1 VDELLHGICQ
11 EGIDRVKGK
20 NCPPQI
26 LEVFLQAFLSPVDKE
41 SLLGDFNE
49 MYDRILKEGGA
60 IRARCWYVFHIIKL
74 IPAYVENKI
83 YWSFEMFKNYL
94 KIGIRNLKKFKSFTF
109 INIVGLSIGIACT
122 ILIALFIKNEIS
134 YDRFHHKLDS
144 IYRLSSNWHRPDGSV
159 SFRYGSVPIPLGPA
173 IKEYFFEDVK
183 FFARICTME
192 FTVRRG
198 DFLENLDV
206 TLTDEAFFKLFSF
219 PLLDGNPSHVL
230 SSLNSVVLSET
241 LARRYFGNENPLGK
255 RLTLIL
261 GEYRNDFIVSAV
273 AKEPPNNSSIK
284 YSLLININC
293 LGSFR
298 REGFLSNW
306 NVTSP
311 NRQTFIEVMDSNSPR
326 RITNGLPQFTK
337 LHISDQN
344 QSFTLQRMRDIH
356 FDQKDTGTPDLTEI
370 YILSAIA
377 FFILLTAIINFMTI
391 SVGNASYRFMEIG
404 IRKIVG
410 AERKQL
416 IRQFWSESIFITAV
430 AVFLA
435 MMIARV
441 LLPVFN
447 TLTNKSLVY
456 SDILSPSNMAVLFLF
471 TVIVGI
477 SVGSYPALILSKFKP
492 VDLFTGKQRLSGKN
506 SFTRILVIMQFSLS
520 IILIVVVIGLSRQIR
535 FIVNKDY
542 GFNRENVIIVET
554 QKREVQLSGR
564 LYEKFRN
571 RLLNQADI
579 IRMSSASGSF
589 DRVGMTGFLYNG
601 RRYPASYMRVNF
613 DYFKTMELDFVEGRD
628 FSHEISSDMQALVVN
643 ETLVQTLGLKKA
655 VGTQMQYNS
664 RVFTIIGVVK
674 DSHIF
679 RMDHRIQPALYYI
692 NPILPYRYILIKIL
706 PHNLS
711 GTLGRIRA
719 TWEELE
725 PDKPFSWSF
734 LEEDIESQVMDENRW
749 KNIVLYS
756 SLLAIFVACLGV
768 FGLTSISVARRVK
781 EIGIRKVHGATV
793 SNVVGLLTRESIKWV
808 ILANVI
814 AWPVAWYVLHK
825 WLQNYAY
832 KISIS
837 PAFFIIAA
845 FSMGSVVLLTTSTL
859 TIKAAFANPVES
871 LRYE

>member
-1 VDELLHGICQ
+1 MEWICRVGLCRGHCQMKRIKPPKFAERILGMLFSSKKTGI
-11 EGIDRVKGK
+11 
-20 NCPPQI
+20 
-26 LEVFLQAFLSPVDKE
+26 
-41 SLLGDFNE
+41 LGDTEEEYRMIFSE
-49 MYDRILKEGGA
+49 KGRLRADVWYFWQIFRPLPFF
-60 IRARCWYVFHIIKL
+60 IRSSV
-74 IPAYVENKI
+74 
-83 YWSFEMFKNYL
+83 YWSCEMFINYL
-94 KIGIRNLKKFKSFTF
+94 KIGIRNFKKLKSFTF
-109 INIVGLSIGIACT
+109 INITGLSIGIACT
-122 ILIALFIKNEIS
+122 LLIALFIRNELS
-134 YDRFHHKLDS
+134 YDRFHNKLDN
-144 IYRLSSNWHRPDGSV
+144 IYRLSSNWHNPDGSV
-159 SFRYGSVPIPLGPA
+159 SRYGSVPIPLGPV
-173 IKEYFFEDVK
+173 IKEYFFEDIK

-206 TLTDEAFFKLFSF
+206 TLTDEAFFKLFTF

-241 LARRYFGNENPLGK
+241 LAKRYFGNENPLGK

-261 GEYRNDFIVSAV
+261 GEYRDDFIVSAV
-273 AKEPPNNSSIK
+273 ANDPPNNSSIK

-298 REGFLSNW
+298 RENFLSNW
-306 NVTSP
+306 DTTSP
-311 NRQTFIEVMDSNSPR
+311 QWQTFIEVMNSNSTK

-337 LHISDQN
+337 LHVSDQD
-344 QSFTLQRMRDIH
+344 QFFTLQRMRDIH
-356 FDQKDTGTPDLTEI
+356 FDQRDTGTPDLTEI

-377 FFILLTAIINFMTI
+377 IFILLTAIINFVTI
-391 SVGNASYRFMEIG
+391 SVGNASYRFMDIG

-410 AERKQL
+410 AKRKQL
-416 IRQFWSESIFITAV
+416 MGQFWSESIFITAV

-435 MMIARV
+435 VMIARA

-447 TLTNKSLVY
+447 TLTIKSLVF
-456 SDILSPSNMAVLFLF
+456 SDILSPSNIAVLFLF

-506 SFTRILVIMQFSLS
+506 SFTRIMVIMQFSLS

-535 FIVNKDY
+535 FILNRDY
-542 GFNRENVIIVET
+542 GFNRENVIIVKT
-554 QKREVQLSGR
+554 HKREVESSER
-564 LYEKFRN
+564 LYEKFRV
-571 RLLNQADI
+571 RLSNQPNI

-589 DRVGMTGFLYNG
+589 DRVGIDRFYYNG
-601 RRYPASYMRVNF
+601 HNYKASYMRVNF
-613 DYFKTMELDFVEGRD
+613 DYFKTMEMDFVEGRD
-628 FSHEISSDMQALVVN
+628 FSHKISSDMQALVVN
-643 ETLVQTLGLKKA
+643 EGLVQTLGLIKA
-655 VGTQMQYNS
+655 VGTQIRYHS
-664 RVFTIIGVVK
+664 RIFTIIGVVK
-674 DSHIF
+674 DSHMWG
-679 RMDHRIQPALYYI
+679 MDSKIQPALYYI
-692 NPILPYRYILIKIL
+692 NPMMPYRYILIKIL
-706 PHNLS
+706 PYNLTE
-711 GTLGRIRA
+711 TLPRIQA

-725 PDKPFSWSF
+725 PDKPFSWSL

-749 KNIVLYS
+749 KDIVLYS
-756 SLLAIFVACLGV
+756 SMLAVFVACLGV

-781 EIGIRKVHGATV
+781 EIGIRKVHGASV
-793 SNVVGLLTRESIKWV
+793 SNVVGLFTRQFIKWV

-837 PAFFIIAA
+837 PVFFMIAA
-845 FSMGSVVLLTTSTL
+845 LSMGSVVLLTTSTL
-859 TIKAAFANPVES
+859 TIKAALANPVDS

>member
-1 VDELLHGICQ
+1 MRRTKPPKFAERILSILSSSKKTGI
-11 EGIDRVKGK
+11 
-20 NCPPQI
+20 
-26 LEVFLQAFLSPVDKE
+26 
-41 SLLGDFNE
+41 LGDTE
-49 MYDRILKEGGA
+49 EEYRMILSEKGRFRA
-60 IRARCWYVFHIIKL
+60 DVWYAWQIFRPLPFLIRSSV
-74 IPAYVENKI
+74 
-83 YWSFEMFKNYL
+83 YWSYEMFKNYL
-94 KIGIRNLKKFKSFTF
+94 KIGIRNFKKFKSFTF
-109 INIVGLSIGIACT
+109 INIIGLSIGIACT
-122 ILIALFIKNEIS
+122 LLIALFIKNELS
-134 YDRFHHKLDS
+134 YDRFHHKLDN
-144 IYRLSSNWHRPDGSV
+144 IYRLSSNWHTPDGSV
-159 SFRYGSVPIPLGPA
+159 SRYGSVPIPLGPV
-173 IKEYFFEDVK
+173 IKEYFFDDIK

-198 DFLENLDV
+198 DFIENLDV
-206 TLTDEAFFKLFSF
+206 NLTDEAFFKLFTF
-219 PLLDGNPSHVL
+219 PLLDGNPSYVL

-261 GEYRNDFIVSAV
+261 GESHNDFIVSAV
-273 AKEPPNNSSIK
+273 AKDPPNSSSIK

-306 NVTSP
+306 NATSP
-311 NRQTFIEVMDSNSPR
+311 NWQTFIEVMDSDSTR

-337 LHISDQN
+337 LHVSDQD
-344 QSFTLQRMRDIH
+344 QFFTLQRMRDIH
-356 FDQKDTGTPDLTEI
+356 FDQRDTGTPNLTEI

-377 FFILLTAIINFMTI
+377 FFILLTAVINFITI

-416 IRQFWSESIFITAV
+416 IRQFWSESIIITAM

-435 MMIARV
+435 LMIARV

-535 FIVNKDY
+535 FILNKDY
-542 GFNRENVIIVET
+542 GFNSENVIIVET
-554 QKREVQLSGR
+554 HKEDAESSER
-564 LYEKFRN
+564 LYEKFRV
-571 RLLNQADI
+571 RLSNQADI

-589 DRVGMTGFLYNG
+589 DRVGMSGFLYNG
-601 RRYPASYMRVNF
+601 HNYWASYMRVNF

-628 FSHEISSDMQALVVN
+628 FSHGMSSDMQALVVN

-655 VGTQMQYNS
+655 VGTQIRYNS
-664 RVFTIIGVVK
+664 RIFTIIGVVR
-674 DSHIF
+674 DSHIWGI
-679 RMDHRIQPALYYI
+679 DRITRILRFKKFAEYSIILPALYYI
-692 NPILPYRYILIKIL
+692 NPMYPYRYILIKIS

-711 GTLGRIRA
+711 ETLDRIRA

-793 SNVVGLLTRESIKWV
+793 SNVVGLLTRESIKLV
-808 ILANVI
+808 ILANMI

-837 PAFFIIAA
+837 PAFFMIAA

-859 TIKAAFANPVES
+859 TIKAALANPVDS

>member
-1 VDELLHGICQ
+1 
-11 EGIDRVKGK
+11 
-20 NCPPQI
+20 
-26 LEVFLQAFLSPVDKE
+26 
-41 SLLGDFNE
+41 
-49 MYDRILKEGGA
+49 
-60 IRARCWYVFHIIKL
+60 
-74 IPAYVENKI
+74 
-83 YWSFEMFKNYL
+83 MFKNYL
-94 KIGIRNLKKFKSFTF
+94 KIGIRNFKKFKSFTF
-109 INIVGLSIGIACT
+109 INIIGLSIGIACT
-122 ILIALFIKNEIS
+122 LLIALFIKNELS

-159 SFRYGSVPIPLGPA
+159 SFRYGSVPIPLGPV
-173 IKEYFFEDVK
+173 IKEYFFEDIK

-273 AKEPPNNSSIK
+273 AKEPPNSSSIK

-298 REGFLSNW
+298 REDFLSNW
-306 NVTSP
+306 NTTSP
-311 NRQTFIEVMDSNSPR
+311 NWQTFIEVMDSDSPR

-356 FDQKDTGTPDLTEI
+356 FDQRDTGTPDLTEI
-370 YILSAIA
+370 YILSVIA
-377 FFILLTAIINFMTI
+377 FFILLTAIINFITI
-391 SVGNASYRFMEIG
+391 SVGNASNRFMEIG

-416 IRQFWSESIFITAV
+416 IRQFLSESIFITAV

-441 LLPVFN
+441 LLPIFN

-520 IILIVVVIGLSRQIR
+520 IILTVVVIGLSRQIR

-554 QKREVQLSGR
+554 QKREVQPSER

-579 IRMSSASGSF
+579 IRVSSASGSF

-628 FSHEISSDMQALVVN
+628 FSHKISSDMQALVVN

-655 VGTQMQYNS
+655 VGTQILYNS
-664 RVFTIIGVVK
+664 RIFTIIGVVK

-679 RMDHRIQPALYYI
+679 RMDHRIQPALYCI

-711 GTLGRIRA
+711 EILDRIRA

-734 LEEDIESQVMDENRW
+734 LEEDIESQVMNENRW

-837 PAFFIIAA
+837 PAFFLIAA
-845 FSMGSVVLLTTSTL
+845 FSMVSVVLLTTSTL
-859 TIKAAFANPVES
+859 TIKAALANPVDS

>member
-1 VDELLHGICQ
+1 MKRIKPPKFAERILGMLFSSKKTGI
-11 EGIDRVKGK
+11 
-20 NCPPQI
+20 
-26 LEVFLQAFLSPVDKE
+26 
-41 SLLGDFNE
+41 LGDTEEEYRMIFSE
-49 MYDRILKEGGA
+49 KGRLRADVWYFWQIFRPLPFF
-60 IRARCWYVFHIIKL
+60 IRSSV
-74 IPAYVENKI
+74 
-83 YWSFEMFKNYL
+83 YWSCEMFINYL
-94 KIGIRNLKKFKSFTF
+94 KIGIRNFKKFKSFTF
-109 INIVGLSIGIACT
+109 INITGLSIGIACT
-122 ILIALFIKNEIS
+122 LLIALFIRNELS
-134 YDRFHHKLDS
+134 YDRFHNKLDN
-144 IYRLSSNWHRPDGSV
+144 IYRLSSNWHNPDGSV
-159 SFRYGSVPIPLGPA
+159 SRYGSVPIPLGPV
-173 IKEYFFEDVK
+173 IKEYFFEDIK

-206 TLTDEAFFKLFSF
+206 TLTDEAFFKLFTF
-219 PLLDGNPSHVL
+219 PLLDGNPSHIL

-241 LARRYFGNENPLGK
+241 LAKRYFGNENPLGN

-261 GEYRNDFIVSAV
+261 GEYRDDFIVSAV
-273 AKEPPNNSSIK
+273 ANDPPNNSSIK

-298 REGFLSNW
+298 RENFLSNW
-306 NVTSP
+306 DTTSP
-311 NRQTFIEVMDSNSPR
+311 QWQTFIEVMNSNSTK

-337 LHISDQN
+337 LHVSDQD
-344 QSFTLQRMRDIH
+344 QFFTLQRMRDIH
-356 FDQKDTGTPDLTEI
+356 FDQRDTGTPDLTEI

-377 FFILLTAIINFMTI
+377 IFILLTAIINFVTI
-391 SVGNASYRFMEIG
+391 SVGNASYRFMDIG

-410 AERKQL
+410 AKRKQL
-416 IRQFWSESIFITAV
+416 MGQFWSESIFITAV

-435 MMIARV
+435 VMIARA

-447 TLTNKSLVY
+447 TLTIKSLVF
-456 SDILSPSNMAVLFLF
+456 SDILSPSNIAVLFLF

-506 SFTRILVIMQFSLS
+506 PFTRIMVIMQFSLS

-535 FIVNKDY
+535 FILNRDY
-542 GFNRENVIIVET
+542 GFNRENVIIVKT
-554 QKREVQLSGR
+554 HKREVESSER
-564 LYEKFRN
+564 LYEKFRV
-571 RLLNQADI
+571 RLSNQPNI

-589 DRVGMTGFLYNG
+589 DRVGIDRFYYNG
-601 RRYPASYMRVNF
+601 HNYKASYMRVNF
-613 DYFKTMELDFVEGRD
+613 DYFKTMEMDFVEGRD
-628 FSHEISSDMQALVVN
+628 FSHKISSDMQALVVN
-643 ETLVQTLGLKKA
+643 EGLVQTLGLIKA
-655 VGTQMQYNS
+655 VGTQIRYHS
-664 RVFTIIGVVK
+664 RIFTIIGVVK
-674 DSHIF
+674 DSHMWG
-679 RMDHRIQPALYYI
+679 MDSKIQPALYYI
-692 NPILPYRYILIKIL
+692 NPMMPYRYILIKIL
-706 PHNLS
+706 PYNLTE
-711 GTLGRIRA
+711 TLPRIQA

-725 PDKPFSWSF
+725 PDKPFSWSL
-734 LEEDIESQVMDENRW
+734 LEEDIESQVMNENRW

-837 PAFFIIAA
+837 PAFFLIAA
-845 FSMGSVVLLTTSTL
+845 FSMVSVVLLTTSTL
-859 TIKAAFANPVES
+859 TIKAALANPVDS

>member
-1 VDELLHGICQ
+1 MTKKTEEPRLSRFSKWLIKRIFKDEG
-11 EGIDRVKGK
+11 EAK
-20 NCPPQI
+20 
-26 LEVFLQAFLSPVDKE
+26 
-41 SLLGDFNE
+41 LGDFIEIYSTFAKGKGRLQARFQFWGYLIRSIPEYCKDSLN
-49 MYDRILKEGGA
+49 IGA
-60 IRARCWYVFHIIKL
+60 T
-74 IPAYVENKI
+74 
-83 YWSFEMFKNYL
+83 MFKNYL

-109 INIVGLSIGIACT
+109 INIIGLSIGIACT
-122 ILIALFIKNEIS
+122 LLIALFIKNELS
-134 YDRFHHKLDS
+134 YDRFHHKLDN

-159 SFRYGSVPIPLGPA
+159 MRYGGVPIPLGPV
-173 IKEYFFEDVK
+173 IKEYFIEDIR

-198 DFLENLDV
+198 NILENLDV
-206 TLTDEAFFKLFSF
+206 TLTDKTFFKLFTF
-219 PLLDGNPSHVL
+219 PLLFGNPSHVL
-230 SSLNSVVLSET
+230 SSLNSVVLSEN
-241 LARRYFGNENPLGK
+241 LARRYFGNESPLGK
-255 RLTLIL
+255 RLTLIM
-261 GEYRNDFIVSAV
+261 GEYRNDFFVSAI
-273 AKEPPNNSSIK
+273 AKDPPNSSSIK

-306 NVTSP
+306 NSTSP
-311 NRQTFIEVMDSNSPR
+311 QWQTFIEVMDSDSTR

-337 LHISDQN
+337 LHISDQD
-344 QSFTLQRMRDIH
+344 QFFTLQRMRDIH
-356 FDQKDTGTPDLTEI
+356 FDQRDTGTPNLTEI

-377 FFILLTAIINFMTI
+377 FFILLTAVINFVTI
-391 SVGNASYRFMEIG
+391 SVGNASYRFREIG

-410 AERKQL
+410 AKKKQL
-416 IRQFWSESIFITAV
+416 IGQFWSESIFITAV
-430 AVFLA
+430 AVFLGV
-435 MMIARV
+435 MITRA
-441 LLPVFN
+441 LLPIFN
-447 TLTNKSLVY
+447 TLTNKSLVF
-456 SDILSPSNMAVLFLF
+456 SDILSPSSMVVLILF

-506 SFTRILVIMQFSLS
+506 PFTRILVIMQFSLS

-535 FIVNKDY
+535 FILNKDY
-542 GFNRENVIIVET
+542 GFNRENMIVVET
-554 QKREVQLSGR
+554 HKREVEPSER

-589 DRVGMTGFLYNG
+589 DRVGMTGFSYNG
-601 RRYPASYMRVNF
+601 QNYRASYMRVNF
-613 DYFKTMELDFVEGRD
+613 DYFKTMEMDFVEGRD
-628 FSHEISSDMQALVVN
+628 FSHEMSSDMQALVVN
-643 ETLVQTLGLKKA
+643 ESLVHTLGLKKA
-655 VGTQMQYNS
+655 VGTQIQYNS
-664 RVFTIIGVVK
+664 RTFRIIGVVR
-674 DSHIF
+674 DSHIWG
-679 RMDHRIQPALYYI
+679 MDSRIQPALYYI
-692 NPILPYRYILIKIL
+692 NSMMPNRYPYRYILIKIL

-711 GTLGRIRA
+711 ETLDRIQA

-734 LEEDIESQVMDENRW
+734 LEENIESQVRDENRW
-749 KNIVLYS
+749 KDIMLYS

-768 FGLTSISVARRVK
+768 FGLTSISVARRIK
-781 EIGIRKVHGATV
+781 EVGIRKVHGATV
-793 SNVVGLLTRESIKWV
+793 SNVVGLLTRKFIKWI

-845 FSMGSVVLLTTSTL
+845 FSMVSVVLLTTSTL
-859 TIKAAFANPVES
+859 TIKAAFANPVDS

>member
-1 VDELLHGICQ
+1 
-11 EGIDRVKGK
+11 VKK
-20 NCPPQI
+20 RNNPPRI
-26 LEVFLQAFLSPVDKE
+26 LEVFLNAFLSPEDRE

-49 MYDRILKEGGA
+49 MYDRILKESGV
-60 IRARCWYVFHIIKL
+60 IRARFWYVFHILKL
-74 IPAYVENKI
+74 MPAYVGNKI
-83 YWSFEMFKNYL
+83 YWSYEMFKNYL
-94 KIGIRNLKKFKSFTF
+94 KIGIRNLKKFKSFAF
-109 INIVGLSIGIACT
+109 INIIGLSVGIAC
-122 ILIALFIKNEIS
+122 ILLIVLFIKSELS
-134 YDRFHHKLDS
+134 YDRFHHKLDN

-159 SFRYGSVPIPLGPA
+159 SRHGSVPIPTGPV
-173 IKEYFFEDVK
+173 IKEYFVDDIR
-183 FFARICTME
+183 FFARVCTME

-198 DFLENLDV
+198 DILENLDV
-206 TLTDEAFFKLFSF
+206 TLTDEAFFKLFTF

-255 RLTLIL
+255 RLTLIM

-273 AKEPPNNSSIK
+273 AKDPPNNSSIK

-306 NVTSP
+306 DTTSP
-311 NRQTFIEVMDSNSPR
+311 QWQTFIEVMDSNSIK

-337 LHISDQN
+337 LHISDEDQF
-344 QSFTLQRMRDIH
+344 FTLQRMRDIH
-356 FDQKDTGTPDLTEI
+356 FDQRDTGTPDLTEI

-377 FFILLTAIINFMTI
+377 FFILLTAVINFMTI
-391 SVGNASYRFMEIG
+391 SVGNASYRFREIG
-404 IRKIVG
+404 IRKLVG
-410 AERKQL
+410 AVRKQL
-416 IRQFWSESIFITAV
+416 MGQFWSESIFITAV

-435 MMIARV
+435 VMIARA

-447 TLTNKSLVY
+447 TLTTKSLVF
-456 SDILSPSNMAVLFLF
+456 SDILSLSNIAVLFLF
-471 TVIVGI
+471 TMIVGI

-492 VDLFTGKQRLSGKN
+492 VDLFKGKQRLSGKN

-535 FIVNKDY
+535 FILNKDY

-554 QKREVQLSGR
+554 HKREVESSER

-571 RLLNQADI
+571 RLLNQANI
-579 IRMSSASGSF
+579 IRMSSASGSYM
-589 DRVGMTGFLYNG
+589 RAGAGMSNFLYDG
-601 RRYPASYMRVNF
+601 CSYKASYMRVNF

-628 FSHEISSDMQALVVN
+628 FSHEMSSDMQALVVN
-643 ETLVQTLGLKKA
+643 ESLVQTLGLKKA
-655 VGTQMQYNS
+655 VGTQIRYNS
-664 RVFTIIGVVK
+664 RIFTIIGVVK
-674 DSHIF
+674 DSHIW
-679 RMDHRIQPALYYI
+679 RMDSQIFPALYYI
-692 NPILPYRYILIKIL
+692 NPMKPYRYVLIKIS
-706 PHNLS
+706 PHHLS
-711 GTLGRIRA
+711 ETLDRIRA

-756 SLLAIFVACLGV
+756 SLLAVFVACLGV

-781 EIGIRKVHGATV
+781 EVGIRKVCGATV
-793 SNVVGLLTRESIKWV
+793 
-808 ILANVI
+808 ANV
-814 AWPVAWYVLHK
+814 HK

-837 PAFFIIAA
+837 PAFFMIAA
-845 FSMGSVVLLTTSTL
+845 FSMVSVVLLTTSTL
-859 TIKAAFANPVES
+859 TIKAALANPVDS